1 MTTCT
6 IETHRLP
13 AANMANTRTL
23 KILRYGSG
31 NNRPKAY
38 IQAGLHADEA
48 PGYLVM
54 HHLTEALDAIDAA
67 GGIKGEV
74 VVVPAANPIGV
85 SQWRDDR
92 LQGRFNFSDGVNFNR
107 RYPDLAATVAD
118 GVQDRLGGD
127 ADANIR
133 LIREAFGRAL
143 EEVQAVDEAAHLK
156 RKLMLAAHDADIVL
170 DLHCDGQAV
179 MHIYV
184 GTSLWPGARDL
195 SAWLGAEATLLAD
208 DSGVTPFDEACS
220 RIWWTLAARF
230 PDHPVPPACLAAT
243 VELRGQTDLS
253 HALAAEDAGNIVRFL
268 AGRGLVQC
276 KTEPVEPPALKHE
289 ATPLRAVEH
298 VKAPAPGVVVYRKQ
312 PGDMISA
319 GEVVAEVVN
328 PLPSKPVERLHPLR
342 AAADGLLFARS
353 TDRFARPGRI
363 LAKIAGRTPLRAE
376 GENLLTP

>member
-1 MTTCT
+1 
-6 IETHRLP
+6 
-13 AANMANTRTL
+13 
-23 KILRYGSG
+23 
-31 NNRPKAY
+31 
-38 IQAGLHADEA
+38 
-48 PGYLVM
+48 
-54 HHLTEALDAIDAA
+54 
-67 GGIKGEV
+67 
-74 VVVPAANPIGV
+74 
-85 SQWRDDR
+85 
-92 LQGRFNFSDGVNFNR
+92 
-107 RYPDLAATVAD
+107 
-118 GVQDRLGGD
+118 
-127 ADANIR
+127 
-133 LIREAFGRAL
+133 
-143 EEVQAVDEAAHLK
+143 
-156 RKLMLAAHDADIVL
+156 
-170 DLHCDGQAV
+170 

-184 GTSLWPGARDL
+184 GTSLWPSARDL

-268 AGRGLVQC
+268 AGRGLVQG

-328 PLPSKPVERLHPLR
+328 PLPSESAERIHALR

-353 TDRFARPGRI
+353 ADRFARPGRI
-363 LAKIAGRTPLRAE
+363 LAKIAGQTPLRAE